1 METKNKKIRIL
12 FTLTVLF
19 FLSNVFTS
27 DVTGK
32 DAVGELAT
40 TIDSYVNEL
49 NCAVSV
55 QIVSADK
62 YDLLYSHNSS
72 AQMIPA
78 SITKL
83 VTAAVAFKE
92 LGVSHDFKTV
102 AYSDDSDIK
111 DGIING
117 NLYLKGYGDPDLSST
132 DIAEL
137 AKLIAGKNIKEI
149 TGNIIYD
156 ESFLDNDHYSLAN
169 YYQNDTKQNYW
180 PYVSAINFN
189 KNGGGYDPASV
200 AASYLEDE
208 LISNFVKVNGIVIS
222 GITPQGAKEIAEVS
236 NSFINVISRMNKES
250 DNHSAITVFKVVG
263 AKSSTPPGS
272 IEKGEDAVINY
283 LTSIGNSRNVFEIVE
298 GSGLS
303 RYNSV
308 NSDLYVRLLKNMYD
322 DEKTF
327 DYFYNSLAIAGID
340 GTLRNRMKGTEA
352 EKNIH
357 AKTGTLNSVSALAGY
372 AVSRDG
378 ELLIFYITMNGFG
391 SSANAVR
398 YKQDLICEQLCQF
411 SRK

>member
-1 METKNKKIRIL
+1 MKTLKISKKVFLKLLIIL
-12 FTLTVLF
+12 FIGFAYTYNVIAKDKLEELSTTLDSYL
-19 FLSNVFTS
+19 S
-27 DVTGK
+27 DV
-32 DAVGELAT
+32 
-40 TIDSYVNEL
+40 
-49 NCAVSV
+49 NCMVSV
-55 QIVSADK
+55 QVVSADK
-62 YDLLYSHNSS
+62 YDLLYENNPS

-83 VTAAVAFKE
+83 VTAAVAFQE
-92 LGVSHDFKTV
+92 LGVSYNFRTV
-102 AYSDDSDIK
+102 VYTDDSDIK

-137 AKLIAGKNIKEI
+137 AKLISEKNIREI

-156 ESFLDNDHYSLAN
+156 ETYLDDDHYGLAN
-169 YYQNDTKQNYW
+169 YYKDDTKQNYW
-180 PYVSAINFN
+180 PYISAINFN

-200 AASYLEDE
+200 AASYLSDE
-208 LISNFVKVNGIVIS
+208 LVSNFVKVDGIVIS
-222 GITPQGAKEIAEVS
+222 GVTPQGAKEIAEVY
-236 NSFINVISRMNKES
+236 NTFFDVISRMNKES
-250 DNHSAITVFKVVG
+250 DNHSAITVFKVIG
-263 AKSSTPPGS
+263 AKHDLPPGS
-272 IEKGEDAVINY
+272 IKKGEDAVTSY
-283 LTSIGNSRNVFEIVE
+283 LTSIGNPRNYFEIVE

-303 RYNSV
+303 RHNSV
-308 NSDLYVRLLKNMYD
+308 NSDMYVRLLKSMYD

-327 DYFYNSLAIAGID
+327 DLFYNTLAIAGID

-357 AKTGTLNSVSALAGY
+357 AKTGTLNSVSSLTGY

-378 ELLIFYITMNGFG
+378 ELLIFYISMNGFG

-398 YKQDLICEQLCQF
+398 YKQDMICEELCKF